1 MIINHNLQALYSYRH
16 QKNISLDVDKDIKK
30 LTTGVKINTASDD
43 AANLAVSDK
52 MRNQIRGSYQAEKN
66 AENGISF
73 VQTTE
78 GYLNEAIEIVQ
89 RLRELA
95 IKSANEIYSSEDR
108 SYIQVEVNQLVDEL
122 DRISSHAQ
130 FNGLNMLTGRFA
142 TFMDSKNNPTSSM
155 WFHIGANTDQREQI
169 FIATVTSKALNL
181 REIATDKTISLST
194 STDANIALGNIDF
207 AIKKLNSQRA
217 DIGAYQNRLEHAV
230 KKIMNEAQNLQ
241 DSESTIRDT
250 DMADQTVSYF
260 KNKVLLDKSN
270 AFIAQANIKSQS
282 GFNFLP

>member
-282 GFNFLP
+282 VFNFLP